1 MTIRLNGEPR
11 DIPEGSSIASL
22 IEGLGLSG
30 RRIAVERN
38 RDIVSRERF
47 PATALAAGDAIEIV
61 QFVGGG

>member
-11 DIPEGSSIASL
+11 EVPEGSSIASL
-22 IEGLGLSG
+22 IEGLGLVG
-30 RRIAVERN
+30 RRVAVERN

-47 PATALAAGDAIEIV
+47 LATALAAGDTIAIV